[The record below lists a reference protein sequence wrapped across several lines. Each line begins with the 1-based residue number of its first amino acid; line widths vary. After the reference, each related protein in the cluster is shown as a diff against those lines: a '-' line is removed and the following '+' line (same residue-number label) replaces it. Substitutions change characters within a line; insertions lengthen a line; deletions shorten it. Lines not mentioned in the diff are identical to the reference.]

1 MIERILVALDNSAF
15 ADKVMNQALELAKV
29 YQAQLFA
36 VTVINYSVL
45 SEIDETSSSPVIT
58 ETIYKWTESF
68 QGILDICKQLA
79 GENGV
84 EFYQAMLSG
93 RPAEEIIKYAEE
105 NNIDLIVMGHIGK
118 SAAAG
123 FLLGSVSQKVSAHS
137 KCSVMIIK

>member
-1 MIERILVALDNSAF
+1 M
-15 ADKVMNQALELAKV
+15 
-29 YQAQLFA
+29 
-36 VTVINYSVL
+36 
-45 SEIDETSSSPVIT
+45 T
-58 ETIYKWTESF
+58 EVIYKWTDSF
-68 QGILDICKQLA
+68 QEILDICKQLA

-105 NNIDLIVMGHIGK
+105 NTIDLIVMGHIGK

>member
-15 ADKVMNQALELAKV
+15 ADKVMIQALELAKM
-29 YQAQLFA
+29 YEAQLFA

-45 SEIDETSSSPVIT
+45 SEIDETSPSPAMT
-58 ETIYKWTESF
+58 EVIYKWTDSF
-68 QGILDICKQLA
+68 QEILDICKQLA

-105 NNIDLIVMGHIGK
+105 NTIDLIVMGHIGK